1 MWHYGMAP
9 MMGFGFGFLN
19 FIGTILFFVFL
30 FGLLRMFFRGWR
42 HAGMGRGGMGGN
54 GWGGPW
60 MARGMGQGWGRHGW
74 GGMMGGWNGRDDALE
89 TARER
94 LARSEITPEQFE
106 TIKKGLETRRQ
117 REENQSWEQP
127 WRGLMGGKDDALE
140 TARLRFAK
148 GEISA
153 EEFEMIK
160 RALEN

>member
-1 MWHYGMAP
+1 MWHHGYAMAP

-30 FGLLRMFFRGWR
+30 FALLRMFLRGAR
-42 HAGMGRGGMGGN
+42 YSGMGR

-60 MARGMGQGWGRHGW
+60 MGGRHGW
-74 GGMMGGWNGRDDALE
+74 GGRGWGGMIGGWNGRDDALE

-94 LARSEITPEQFE
+94 LAKSEITPEQFE
-106 TIKKGLETRRQ
+106 AIKKGLETRRQ
-117 REENQSWEQP
+117 RDEEQGL
-127 WRGLMGGKDDALE
+127 RGWMSSKDDALE
-140 TARLRFAK
+140 TARMRFAR

-160 RALEN
+160 KALEN

>member
-30 FGLLRMFFRGWR
+30 FALLRMFLRGAR
-42 HAGMGRGGMGGN
+42 YSGMGRG

-60 MARGMGQGWGRHGW
+60 MARGMGHGGRHGPGGMI

-94 LARSEITPEQFE
+94 LAKSEITPEQFE
-106 TIKKGLETRRQ
+106 AVRKGLETRRQ
-117 REENQSWEQP
+117 RDEEQ
-127 WRGLMGGKDDALE
+127 GLRRWMGGKDDALE
-140 TARLRFAK
+140 TARMRFAR
-148 GEISA
+148 GEVSA

-160 RALEN
+160 KALEN

>member
-30 FGLLRMFFRGWR
+30 FALLRLFFKGMRYS
-42 HAGMGRGGMGGN
+42 AMGRGPR

-60 MARGMGQGWGRHGW
+60 MGRGMGHGWGRHGW
-74 GGMMGGWNGRDDALE
+74 GGMIGGWNGRDDALE

-117 REENQSWEQP
+117 HEDEQP
-127 WRGLMGGKDDALE
+127 WRGWAGKDDALE
-140 TARLRFAK
+140 TARVRFAR

>member
-9 MMGFGFGFLN
+9 MVGFGFGFLN
-19 FIGTILFFVFL
+19 FIGTILFFVLL
-30 FGLLRMFFRGWR
+30 FALLRMFLRGAR
-42 HAGMGRGGMGGN
+42 YSGMGRG

-60 MARGMGQGWGRHGW
+60 MGGRHGWGRHGW

-94 LARSEITPEQFE
+94 LAKSEITPEQFE
-106 TIKKGLETRRQ
+106 AIKKGLETRRQ
-117 REENQSWEQP
+117 RDEDQSW
-127 WRGLMGGKDDALE
+127 RGWMGGSKDDALE
-140 TARLRFAK
+140 TARMRFAR

-160 RALEN
+160 KALEN